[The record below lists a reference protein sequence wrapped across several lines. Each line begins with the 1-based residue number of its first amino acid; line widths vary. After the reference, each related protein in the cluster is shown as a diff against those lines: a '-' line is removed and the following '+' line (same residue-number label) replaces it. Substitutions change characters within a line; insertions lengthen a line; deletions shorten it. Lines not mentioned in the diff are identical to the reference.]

1 MEFNFIQSQ
10 EGYPV
15 TALWQIMQV
24 SRSAY
29 YAWCQCP
36 AKLITAE
43 TLHLYRRAKEIFNAA
58 RQSPDSRELSK
69 KLRAEG
75 FEIGREATRTLMK
88 RLKLFVKQ

>member
-1 MEFNFIQSQ
+1 MKFHFIQLQ
-10 EGYPV
+10 EGYPA
-15 TALWQIMQV
+15 TALCQIMQV

-29 YAWCQCP
+29 YAWYQCP

-43 TLHLYRRAKEIFNAA
+43 TLHLYRRAKEIFTAI
-58 RQSPDSRELSK
+58 RQSLGTRELSK